1 MNLWSFL
8 NTYPGMYMVQSFFH
22 SLVAALIVDGSLV
35 AWDIKN
41 PLVKQRFR
49 LIVILFPIF
58 SFPLYQLINPERG
71 SIDFRLGALFDINRW
86 LTLAL
91 PGGIPLG
98 AFFFLMLLATA
109 VVFVLQELVPV
120 LRHTVESRKSSVEGR
135 PPEEGSP
142 VSGLLNDLG
151 DDRPDVFVLDD
162 DDFVL
167 FSSTGGE
174 PAIFLS
180 TGLLKGLDREELRA
194 ALAHEVAH
202 IERSK
207 RPLLVIL
214 YVLRVIMFFNPV
226 VLVDFR
232 RIVNDEEK
240 ICDDSAVSVTENP
253 AAMAGVIRKFLETEE
268 APEQSPRDE
277 RPGRLSNFRASLERY
292 SHGLLMESR
301 IARLGEQPQ
310 LPSGGGWLEFVLT
323 AGVVMGVNYFVV

>member
-8 NTYPGMYMVQSFFH
+8 NTYPGMYIVQSFFH
-22 SLVAALIVDGSLV
+22 SLVAALIVDGSLA
-35 AWDIKN
+35 AWDIRS
-41 PLVKQRFR
+41 PLLKQRFR

-86 LTLAL
+86 LTLEL
-91 PGGIPLG
+91 PGGVPLG
-98 AFFFLMLLATA
+98 AFFFLILFATA

-142 VSGLLNDLG
+142 LSGILDEFG
-151 DDRPDVFVLDD
+151 SDRPGLFILDD
-162 DDFVL
+162 DDLVL
-167 FSSTGGE
+167 FSSTGGD

-180 TGLLKGLDREELRA
+180 TGLLKGLDEEELRA
-194 ALAHEVAH
+194 AIAHEVAH

-214 YVLRVIMFFNPV
+214 YVLRVLMFFNPV

-240 ICDDSAVSVTENP
+240 ICDDSAVSMTKNP
-253 AAMAGVIRKFLETEE
+253 AAMAGVIRKFRETEDVADQPAEE
-268 APEQSPRDE
+268 AS
-277 RPGRLSNFRASLERY
+277 GRFSDFRASLERY

-301 IARLGEQPQ
+301 IARLEKEPQ
-310 LPSGGGWLEFVLT
+310 RLSGGGWLEFALT